1 MAINTKAYIEHFI
14 KIRDKR
20 GEVIP
25 MKLNL
30 PQMKLYAAL
39 KQQHEQGKPL
49 RAIVLKARQMG
60 FSTLTE
66 AMMFKRTVTGTG
78 VKSGI
83 VAHTEDASANLYRMA
98 KLMYTELPAG
108 IRPEQKLGNA
118 KELVFAA
125 KGKGGLDSTIRVMTA
140 GGSGIGRSDTF
151 QNLHLSEFAFWPGDK
166 RVTLAGAMQAVPD
179 MPGTMVIIESTANG
193 FDEFKTM
200 WDRAVAGESE
210 FVPVFCAWWEL
221 DEYRRAYTG
230 FSLTD
235 YERELMR
242 RYGLDHEQ
250 LAWRRWCIEN
260 NCGGDVQLFRQEYPA
275 CPEEAFLSTGSCIF
289 DKDAVMRRLN
299 EGTAPLYRANLN
311 YRLVMEQANQRLVF
325 DGVETDDRGGVWV
338 YEEPQ
343 DGVPYVIGADT
354 AGDGSDWF
362 VAQVVN
368 NLTGKQAAVLRRKYD
383 EDAFACEA
391 MALGYWYN
399 TALLGIEA
407 NFSTY
412 PIKTVER
419 LCYPHQFMREQEDSY
434 THRPQKKWGFRT
446 TMQTRPIILAEL
458 VRLVREQPELICDAQ
473 TLREMLVFVK
483 NERGRPEAMQGEHDD
498 CVMALAIA
506 HYIRPQQRSW
516 MDNESGGYS
525 AWEPCDDYANQ
536 MNDFMSFGG

>member
-25 MKLNL
+25 MQLNL

-221 DEYRRAYTG
+221 EEYRRAYMG

-242 RYGLDHEQ
+242 RYGLDREQ

-343 DGVPYVIGADT
+343 GGVPYVIGADT

>member
-1 MAINTKAYIEHFI
+1 
-14 KIRDKR
+14 
-20 GEVIP
+20 
-25 MKLNL
+25 
-30 PQMKLYAAL
+30 
-39 KQQHEQGKPL
+39 
-49 RAIVLKARQMG
+49 
-60 FSTLTE
+60 
-66 AMMFKRTVTGTG
+66 MFKRTVTGTG